1 MKWLLD
7 TNIIIHALN
16 GTPSVRRRL
25 NEAEERGEILTSA
38 VVVGELTY
46 GAECSAR
53 CEENRENIRQKLERI
68 GIVPLDARVAD
79 RWGTLK
85 SRLRARGRG
94 KADIDLLIAAT
105 AVEQGAILVTDDA
118 ALLAG
123 DIPGLTVENWTS
135 ERVP

>member
-16 GTPSVRRRL
+16 GVLAVRRRL

-38 VVVGELTY
+38 VVVGELIY

-53 CEENRENIRQKLERI
+53 CEENRENIRRKLERI

-123 DIPGLTVENWTS
+123 DIPDLTVENWAS
-135 ERVP
+135 EHVP

>member
-16 GTPSVRRRL
+16 GVPAVRRRL

-38 VVVGELTY
+38 VVVGELIY

-53 CEENRENIRQKLERI
+53 CEENRQNIRQKLERI

-105 AVEQGAILVTDDA
+105 AVEEGAVLVTDDA

-123 DIPGLTVENWTS
+123 DIPGLTVENWT
-135 ERVP
+135 V